1 MGKSAYFKP
10 CKGLRQGDFL
20 SPFFFNLVGDGLSRM
35 LKRDV
40 DRGLIKGLLED
51 FRSGGIVS
59 LQYADDTILFS
70 SAKESMVENI
80 KCILMWYEQVSGM
93 RISFHKSEIVP
104 LNLESRET
112 QRLAH
117 ILSCTVGKFPMKYL
131 GVPLHYENLTK
142 EDI

>member
-20 SPFFFNLVGDGLSRM
+20 SPFFFNLVGDGFSRM

-59 LQYADDTILFS
+59 LQYADDTCHTRF
-70 SAKESMVENI
+70 
-80 KCILMWYEQVSGM
+80 
-93 RISFHKSEIVP
+93 
-104 LNLESRET
+104 
-112 QRLAH
+112 
-117 ILSCTVGKFPMKYL
+117 
-131 GVPLHYENLTK
+131 
-142 EDI
+142 